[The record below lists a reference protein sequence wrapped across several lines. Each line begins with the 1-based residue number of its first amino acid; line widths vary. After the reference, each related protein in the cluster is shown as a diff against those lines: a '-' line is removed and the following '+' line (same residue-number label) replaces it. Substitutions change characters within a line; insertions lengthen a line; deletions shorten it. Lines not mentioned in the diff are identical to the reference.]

1 MRKLKLSA
9 VLIFFIIQSI
19 AAGMSLLLLL
29 FFEFKFSF
37 FAVFK
42 FIFIHQVLN
51 LIFYRIFLKFFNFP
65 EGEIPKDSKE
75 EFYWM
80 IYTCFWLFI
89 FHPIKNLNL
98 VPVYMSPLTN
108 WLMGGHMKFNSYSNG
123 LIFDPQLV
131 EIGSSSF
138 IGARAMLIPHIQDSK
153 KLIYKKIKIGNFV
166 TIGAQ
171 SLVFPGAIIENHA
184 VVGALSLVKPN
195 THIKSGEYWAGN
207 PAVKIK

>member
-9 VLIFFIIQSI
+9 ILIFFIIQFI
-19 AAGMSLLLLL
+19 AAGVSLFILFLLEL
-29 FFEFKFSF
+29 KFSF
-37 FAVFK
+37 FAAVK
-42 FIFIHQVLN
+42 FIFIHQILN

-65 EGEIPKDSKE
+65 EGEIKKNSKE
-75 EFYWM
+75 EFSWM

-131 EIGSSSF
+131 EIGFSSF
-138 IGARAMLIPHIQDSK
+138 IGARAMLIPHVQDSE
-153 KLIYKKIKIGNFV
+153 KLSYKKIKIGNFV

-171 SLVFPGAIIENHA
+171 SLVFPGAIIEDHA
-184 VVGALSLVKPN
+184 VVGALSLVKSN
-195 THIKSGEYWAGN
+195 THIKAGEYWAGN